1 MKNSFIISVLILSL
15 FSINSLAAASA
26 FRNETTSSDLLKRDS
41 IVNYAQEYVGIPY
54 KWGGANTSGFDCTG
68 FVYFVFKKFGIKV
81 SRASSGYENVGEN
94 VAIDIAQ
101 PGDIMLFTGT
111 NSSIRKVGHAGIV
124 LKNDDGNVDFIHSSS
139 SKKHFGV
146 TITRYN
152 ESGYMKRF
160 LRVINVI

>member
-1 MKNSFIISVLILSL
+1 MKTSFIISVLFVTL
-15 FSINSLAAASA
+15 FSINSVAAVSTYRYEA
-26 FRNETTSSDLLKRDS
+26 TSPEIMKRDS
-41 IVNYAQEYVGIPY
+41 IINYAQEHVGIPY
-54 KWGGANTSGFDCTG
+54 KWGGTTSSGFDCTG

-81 SRASSGYENVGEN
+81 SRASSGYENTGEKVG
-94 VAIDIAQ
+94 IDVAQ

-124 LKNDDGNVDFIHSSS
+124 LKNDKGNVDFIHSSS

-160 LRVINVI
+160 LRVITVL